1 MVTIGNKTYKGVIV
15 FDLDDTL
22 INLKEELYRVLD
34 ENYGHDKYVPH
45 WSEWDVYNAEV
56 SVGCTHE
63 DLVRMAGDDK
73 TWRVTKPHLFAPYI
87 LRELRLMGYY
97 VVILTA
103 RGNFVPDAF
112 NETEKYLKEYDLE
125 YDELIVSDV
134 KANKMDWLTHHDQIL
149 LTIDDSVKN
158 CHDFMES
165 GKVEHVVLH
174 AMPNNKGC
182 TEFPRVHNLYQI
194 FPILDIAA

>member
-1 MVTIGNKTYKGVIV
+1 MITIGNKTYKGVIV

-22 INLKEELYRVLD
+22 IDLKTELYRVLD
-34 ENYGHDKYVPH
+34 ENYGDAQYVPH
-45 WSEWDVYNAEV
+45 WSEWDVYHVETT
-56 SVGCTHE
+56 VGCTHE
-63 DLVRMAGDDK
+63 DLVRMAENDK
-73 TWRVTKPHLFAPYI
+73 TWRVTKPHLFSKYI

-103 RGNFVPDAF
+103 RNNFVPDAF
-112 NETEKYLKEYDLE
+112 NETEVYLKANDLE

-134 KANKMDWLTHHDQIL
+134 GSNKMDWLKHHDQIL
-149 LTIDDSVKN
+149 LTIDDSMRN
-158 CHDFMES
+158 CRDFKDS

-182 TEFPRVHNLYQI
+182 AEFPRVHNLYQI